1 MAEPAPVAAAPARL
15 KVPPHSN
22 EAEQSLLGGLMLDEH
37 AWDKIADKLGSGDFY
52 LPQHRIIFEVMA
64 DLANTNK
71 PLDIVT
77 LSGALSTRAILDR
90 VGGNAYLTE
99 LVDATIGTSNLE
111 TYAEIV
117 KERSTLRQLIRA
129 ANEITDIAFLPEGRS
144 SADVLDEAE
153 QRVFEIGEDRLNESG
168 PRIVAP
174 LVDAAFQKIDE
185 LSKSR
190 NPITGL
196 ATGFDDLDGKTSGFQ
211 DSDLIIIAARP
222 SMGKT
227 ALMVNIAEHAVIAD
241 ESDAGAV
248 LIFSMEQPADQLVMR
263 MLSSLGRIDQTAMRW
278 GNMRDED
285 WPRFNSARIQ
295 LREKQ
300 LYIDD
305 TAALTPNDLRARA
318 RRIKREAGGLKM
330 IMVDYL
336 QLMRPSRDQD
346 NRTNEI
352 SEISRSLKAIA
363 KEMKCPLVACSQLN
377 RSLES
382 RNDKRPYMSDLRESG
397 AIEQDADV
405 ILFIYRDEVYNE
417 ETADKGIAE
426 IIIGKQRNGPV
437 GTIKAHLHAG
447 TDPVRQ
453 PRRERCLRH
462 PHAPA
467 RSSRLRPGRRTAVM
481 AKAKVAF
488 VCADCGAEH
497 NKWQGQ
503 CAACGEWNTLREFIL
518 PKASQ
523 ATGRGQGRGRLL
535 GHVAAFGPADR
546 DQHHRPRAYPVRF
559 RGTRPCPS
567 AVASYRARWH

>member
-1 MAEPAPVAAAPARL
+1 MAEPAPLAPAPARL

-37 AWDKIADKLGSGDFY
+37 AWDKIADKLTHADFY
-52 LPQHRIIFEVMA
+52 LPQHRIVFEAMA

-77 LSGALSTRAILDR
+77 LSGALSTRGILDR

-99 LVDATIGTSNLE
+99 LVDATLGTSNLD

-117 KERSTLRQLIRA
+117 KERSTLRHLIRA
-129 ANEITDIAFLPEGRS
+129 ANDITDIAFLPEGRS
-144 SADVLDEAE
+144 SAEVLDEAE
-153 QRVFEIGEDRLNESG
+153 QRVFEIGEDRLDESG

-174 LVDAAFQKIDE
+174 LVDEAFEKIDA

-196 ATGFDDLDGKTSGFQ
+196 ATGFTDLDAKTAGFQ
-211 DSDLIIIAARP
+211 NSDLIIIAARP

-227 ALMVNIAEHAVIAD
+227 ALMVNVAEHAVMAD
-241 ESDAGAV
+241 GADPGAV

-263 MLSSLGRIDQTAMRW
+263 MLSSLGRIDQTSMRW
-278 GNMRDED
+278 GNMSDED

-295 LREKQ
+295 LREKP

-318 RRIKREAGGLKM
+318 RRVKREAGGLRM
-330 IMVDYL
+330 IMVDYM
-336 QLMRPSRDQD
+336 QLMRPSREQD

-417 ETADKGIAE
+417 QTEDKGLAE

-437 GTIKAHLHAG
+437 GTIKLTFTPELTRFDNHVDSDVYDTHMPPPG
-447 TDPVRQ
+447 PGDYPDD
-453 PRRERCLRH
+453 
-462 PHAPA
+462 APA
-467 RSSRLRPGRRTAVM
+467 
-481 AKAKVAF
+481 
-488 VCADCGAEH
+488 
-497 NKWQGQ
+497 
-503 CAACGEWNTLREFIL
+503 
-518 PKASQ
+518 
-523 ATGRGQGRGRLL
+523 
-535 GHVAAFGPADR
+535 
-546 DQHHRPRAYPVRF
+546 
-559 RGTRPCPS
+559 
-567 AVASYRARWH
+567 

>member
-1 MAEPAPVAAAPARL
+1 MAEPAPVAAAPVRL

-37 AWDKIADKLGSGDFY
+37 AWDKVADKLGPADFY

-90 VGGNAYLTE
+90 VGGNPYLTE
-99 LVDATIGTSNLE
+99 LVDATLGTSNLE

-117 KERSTLRQLIRA
+117 KERSTLRQLIHA

-144 SADVLDEAE
+144 SAEVLDAAE

-174 LVDAAFQKIDE
+174 LVAEAVERLDYLYKT
-185 LSKSR
+185 R

-196 ATGFDDLDGKTSGFQ
+196 ASGFPDLDELTAGFQ
-211 DSDLIIIAARP
+211 SSDLIIIAARP

-227 ALMVNIAEHAVIAD
+227 ALMVNLAENAVMTD
-241 ESDAGAV
+241 DHTGGAV
-248 LIFSMEQPADQLVMR
+248 LIFSLEQPADQLVVR
-263 MLSSLGRIDQTAMRW
+263 MLSSLGGINQTAMRT
-278 GNMRDED
+278 GNLSPKD
-285 WPRFNSARIQ
+285 WADRFPSAMSQ
-295 LREKQ
+295 LKDKP

-318 RRIKREAGGLKM
+318 RRVKREAGGLKM

-336 QLMRPSRDQD
+336 QLMRPSRDQE

-363 KEMKCPLVACSQLN
+363 KEMACPLVACSQLN
-377 RSLES
+377 RSVES
-382 RNDKRPYMSDLRESG
+382 RNDKRPHMYDLRESG

-405 ILFIYRDEVYNE
+405 ILFIYRDEVYNK
-417 ETADKGIAE
+417 DDNDNKGIAE
-426 IIIGKQRNGPV
+426 IIIGKQRNGPI
-437 GTIKAHLHAG
+437 GTIKLSF
-447 TDPVRQ
+447 Q
-453 PRRERCLRH
+453 PEL
-462 PHAPA
+462 
-467 RSSRLRPGRRTAVM
+467 T
-481 AKAKVAF
+481 
-488 VCADCGAEH
+488 
-497 NKWQGQ
+497 
-503 CAACGEWNTLREFIL
+503 
-518 PKASQ
+518 
-523 ATGRGQGRGRLL
+523 
-535 GHVAAFGPADR
+535 
-546 DQHHRPRAYPVRF
+546 RF
-559 RGTRPCPS
+559 RSHIESDRIPVGNGARPP
-567 AVASYRARWH
+567 RDPDIDPL

>member
-1 MAEPAPVAAAPARL
+1 MAEPAPVAPAPARL

-22 EAEQSLLGGLMLDEH
+22 EAEQSLLGGLMLDEY
-37 AWDKIADKLGSGDFY
+37 AWDKIADKLESADFY
-52 LPQHRIIFEVMA
+52 LPQHRIIFDAMA
-64 DLANTNK
+64 DLANANK

-99 LVDATIGTSNLE
+99 LVDATLGTSNLG

-129 ANEITDIAFLPEGRS
+129 ANDITDIAFLPEGRS
-144 SADVLDEAE
+144 SAEVLDEAE
-153 QRVFEIGEDRLNESG
+153 QRVFEIGEDRLDEAG

-174 LVDAAFQKIDE
+174 LVDEAFQKIDE
-185 LSKSR
+185 LSRSR

-196 ATGFDDLDGKTSGFQ
+196 GTGFTDLDGKTAGFQ
-211 DSDLIIIAARP
+211 NSDLIIIAARP

-227 ALMVNIAEHAVIAD
+227 ALMVNIAEHAVMAD
-241 ESDAGAV
+241 DAESGAV

-263 MLSSLGRIDQTAMRW
+263 MLSSLGRIDQTSMRW
-278 GNMRDED
+278 GNMSDAD

-295 LREKQ
+295 LREKP

-318 RRIKREAGGLKM
+318 RRVKREAGGLRM

-336 QLMRPSRDQD
+336 QLMRPSREQD

-382 RNDKRPYMSDLRESG
+382 RTDKRPYMSDLRESG

-417 ETADKGIAE
+417 QTEDKGIAE

-437 GTIKAHLHAG
+437 GTIKL
-447 TDPVRQ
+447 TFTPELTRFD
-453 PRRERCLRH
+453 
-462 PHAPA
+462 
-467 RSSRLRPGRRTAVM
+467 
-481 AKAKVAF
+481 
-488 VCADCGAEH
+488 
-497 NKWQGQ
+497 N
-503 CAACGEWNTLREFIL
+503 
-518 PKASQ
+518 
-523 ATGRGQGRGRLL
+523 
-535 GHVAAFGPADR
+535 HVASEVYDTRMPPPGPAD
-546 DQHHRPRAYPVRF
+546 YPD
-559 RGTRPCPS
+559 PEPP
-567 AVASYRARWH
+567 